1 MYQAE
6 SSAAHAVYNMYVCVS
21 PRGAL
26 SIYFHSCILAGYH
39 HKEYSLFAQIFI
51 SNIFLILLL
60 NLSVLTT
67 SLSTTTTRSKRE
79 VPGSI
84 PGTHYRNF
92 IISKSSQICSFGGL
106 WLRLVNVQMVRRTA
120 KRLSFPVRYYIAT

>member
-1 MYQAE
+1 MQGKQLRMHKTCTELNLQPHTRYITC
-6 SSAAHAVYNMYVCVS
+6 MYVSVAAGRAFNLFS
-21 PRGAL
+21 L
-26 SIYFHSCILAGYH
+26 LYSCWLPPQR
-39 HKEYSLFAQIFI
+39 LCLLRFFI

-106 WLRLVNVQMVRRTA
+106 WLRLVNIQMVRRNV
-120 KRLSFPVRYYIAT
+120 K